1 MNEPGEKYND
11 LQYQETLRILKENGK
26 KDHML
31 KFHLSNYQENYH
43 AHSSGERT
51 GIDPDMPDS
60 RGDLEEETTGP

>member
-1 MNEPGEKYND
+1 MNELGEKYND
-11 LQYQETLRILKENGK
+11 LQYQETLRIIKERGNESN
-26 KDHML
+26 L

-51 GIDPDMPDS
+51 GIDPDMPNS